1 MLENF
6 YDNKQNCIN
15 LKHPLLL
22 GIVSGIITYMYL
34 YWDNNQNRNRKN
46 KTKKKIDPMIPI
58 TIGVVVWFLT
68 TNFFDESDNM
78 NNMNNINSIRNNNI
92 TGIISDHDI
101 LSLDIDDNNLISE
114 NSYKLIGKKNVDTI
128 NQDMFIDLPR
138 W

>member
-1 MLENF
+1 MLKNF

-22 GIVSGIITYMYL
+22 GVISGIITYMYL
-34 YWDNNQNRNRKN
+34 YWDSNNNRNN
-46 KTKKKIDPMIPI
+46 KEKKPKKIDPMIPI
-58 TIGVVVWFLT
+58 TIGVVIWFLA
-68 TNFFDESDNM
+68 TNFFDESDNI
-78 NNMNNINSIRNNNI
+78 NNIRNNNI
-92 TGIISDHDI
+92 QEIISDRDI
-101 LSLDIDDNNLISE
+101 ISIDLNNDDLISE